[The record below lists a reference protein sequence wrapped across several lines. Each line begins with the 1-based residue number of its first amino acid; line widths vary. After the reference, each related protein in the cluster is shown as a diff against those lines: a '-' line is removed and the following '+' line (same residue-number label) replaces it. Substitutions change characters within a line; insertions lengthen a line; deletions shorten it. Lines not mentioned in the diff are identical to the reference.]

1 MARWFC
7 PQRCLPISFLP
18 PPPVLAEHI
27 SYLNRMTS
35 QSTKEYL
42 ELGLAQESRHLCFP
56 QGLDGFQKDKL
67 VCIMGQ
73 QRTTSQ
79 EVWEMAILCQ
89 YGKIGRLKTQLQ
101 LSFPLDSPH
110 WLFPPAL
117 EGCWGSNRDH
127 DFCPPQA
134 CLTGLSYDF
143 IRESTKRRL
152 LR

>member
-35 QSTKEYL
+35 QSKKEYL
-42 ELGLAQESRHLCFP
+42 ELGLAQESRHLCFS
-56 QGLDGFQKDKL
+56 QGLGGFQKDKL

-101 LSFPLDSPH
+101 LSFPLNSPH
-110 WLFPPAL
+110 WLPPRPR
-117 EGCWGSNRDH
+117 S
-127 DFCPPQA
+127 
-134 CLTGLSYDF
+134 
-143 IRESTKRRL
+143 RRL
-152 LR
+152 LGQQ

>member
-1 MARWFC
+1 
-7 PQRCLPISFLP
+7 
-18 PPPVLAEHI
+18 
-27 SYLNRMTS
+27 MTS
-35 QSTKEYL
+35 QSKKEYL

-110 WLFPPAL
+110 WLPP
-117 EGCWGSNRDH
+117 
-127 DFCPPQA
+127 PPR
-134 CLTGLSYDF
+134 S
-143 IRESTKRRL
+143 RRL
-152 LR
+152 LGQQ